1 MSIPVPGNFFIVSAP
16 SGAGKTSL
24 VKALLA
30 ADPGVRLSVS
40 CTTRAPRPGEVDGRD
55 YHFVGRDRFLAM
67 RDAGEFLESAEVHGN
82 LYGTVEAWV
91 RRTRA
96 AGHDV
101 LLEIDWQG
109 AAQVRRL
116 VPDATGVFVLPP
128 SLEALAQRLA
138 GRGTDA
144 PEVIERRLRA
154 ARDEIGHVAEFDFV
168 IINKDFDEAARDL
181 QAIVRAARLR
191 LAAQARR
198 QESLINAMK

>member
-1 MSIPVPGNFFIVSAP
+1 MSVPTPGNFFIVAAP

-24 VKALLA
+24 VKALLE

-40 CTTRAPRPGEVDGRD
+40 YTTRAPRPGEANGRD
-55 YHFVGRDRFLAM
+55 YHFVSRERFLAM
-67 RDAGEFLESAEVHGN
+67 SDAGAFLESAEVHGN
-82 LYGTVEAWV
+82 LYGTAEAWV
-91 RRTRA
+91 RDERA

-116 VPDATGVFVLPP
+116 VPDAVGIFVLPP
-128 SLEALAQRLA
+128 SLEVLAERLS

-144 PEVIERRLRA
+144 PVVIASRLRA

-168 IINKDFDEAARDL
+168 IINKHFDEAARDL

-191 LAAQARR
+191 LALQARCH
-198 QESLINAMK
+198 ESLINAMK